1 MNAMHQSN
9 AVTTLFRLASMVC
22 LLASAYAQ
30 AYEYPFQNP
39 ALPAVQRIDNIL
51 SLMTVEE
58 KIAALSTDSSVKR
71 LGIPSFGSS
80 EGIHGV
86 VKRGN
91 AEKGLAAIPT
101 TQFPQPPGMGE
112 TWNPSLVRAAGE
124 IQGTEGRY
132 ITQNP
137 KYNQPS
143 MMLWGPQSDLA
154 RDPRWGR
161 TEEVCIAK
169 IPSWPARCPPR
180 SSRACRAMIPNTGAR
195 PPCLSISWPTAT
207 RMAAAIPRPTLMNGC
222 SGNTTR
228 CRFAWASRMAA
239 RVR

>member
-9 AVTTLFRLASMVC
+9 AVTTLFRLTSMVC

-30 AYEYPFQNP
+30 AYEYPFQDP
-39 ALPAVQRIDNIL
+39 ALPAAQRIDNIL

-132 ITQNP
+132 ITQ
-137 KYNQPS
+137 K
-143 MMLWGPQSDLA
+143 
-154 RDPRWGR
+154 
-161 TEEVCIAK
+161 TK
-169 IPSWPARCPPR
+169 
-180 SSRACRAMIPNTGAR
+180 
-195 PPCLSISWPTAT
+195 
-207 RMAAAIPRPTLMNGC
+207 
-222 SGNTTR
+222 
-228 CRFAWASRMAA
+228 
-239 RVR
+239 